1 MSSQGQTLEN
11 NCSVIRYFWY
21 FSLSC
26 FKKKYFLRS
35 LHLHLGGSALF
46 CSAQQEVMQWKT
58 IPQSRN
64 PHSGVLFARRSS
76 LWVQLHGSKC
86 YPHHAKPQE
95 HKLWGLFPRPYLGY
109 GFLCRA
115 PCHESCAR
123 RDPSLEKPLCV
134 LSGVLE
140 MPFWWALLAEEA
152 SACCCAPTR
161 CCSCITGSPLCSQK
175 AWAGCFMEAFA
186 DMLS

>member
-11 NCSVIRYFWY
+11 NCLVIRYFWY
-21 FSLSC
+21 FSSSC
-26 FKKKYFLRS
+26 FKKKYFLHS
-35 LHLHLGGSALF
+35 LHLHLGGSVLF

-64 PHSGVLFARRSS
+64 PHSGVSFARRSS
-76 LWVQLHGSKC
+76 LWVQLRGSKC

-95 HKLWGLFPRPYLGY
+95 HKLWGLFPRSYLGY

-123 RDPSLEKPLCV
+123 RDPSLEKPVCAVRGAWDAFLVCSVSRGGLC
-134 LSGVLE
+134 
-140 MPFWWALLAEEA
+140 LL
-152 SACCCAPTR
+152 
-161 CCSCITGSPLCSQK
+161 LCSHSVLLLPYGKPTLQPESLGRVFYGSICWH
-175 AWAGCFMEAFA
+175 A
-186 DMLS
+186 